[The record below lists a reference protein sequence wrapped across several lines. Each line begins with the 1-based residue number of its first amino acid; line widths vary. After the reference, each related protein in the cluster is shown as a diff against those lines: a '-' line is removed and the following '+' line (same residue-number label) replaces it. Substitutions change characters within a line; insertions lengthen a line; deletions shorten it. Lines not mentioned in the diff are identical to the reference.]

1 MNTKI
6 QKMNEKL
13 EIKLDEIKSKIID
26 LLEQKRALEKMLKE
40 EALFEIVTLMT
51 SHSINLEDIRE
62 KLRSAEKNENLGK
75 KEDSLAD
82 LGGGWRGRGRPPKW
96 LSKMSKEEREALK
109 ELSGIKKQTQQ

>member
-1 MNTKI
+1 
-6 QKMNEKL
+6 MNEKL

-40 EALFEIVTLMT
+40 DALFEIITLMT
-51 SHSINLEDIRE
+51 KHAINLEDVRE
-62 KLRSAEKNENLGK
+62 KLRSAEKNESLEK
-75 KEDSLAD
+75 KEEVLTD

-109 ELSGIKKQTQQ
+109 ELSGIKK